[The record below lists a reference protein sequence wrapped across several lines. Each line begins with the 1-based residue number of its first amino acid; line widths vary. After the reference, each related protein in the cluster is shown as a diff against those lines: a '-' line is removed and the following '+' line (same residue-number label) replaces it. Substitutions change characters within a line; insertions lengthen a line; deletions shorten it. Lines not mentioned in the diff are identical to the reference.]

1 MDDTILKMRKL
12 KAKGFCCSQI
22 MATLALEV
30 QGKDNPD
37 LVKAMGGLC
46 FGSYAGDICGALS
59 AGTCIIS
66 LYAGKGEGDNDGQY
80 LEMIFE
86 LVEWFKQTAD
96 KEYGGIRCDDIL
108 EKFPDRSI
116 CSLIVTDTYN
126 KCMDILSNHGFNPT
140 NMKE

>member
-1 MDDTILKMRKL
+1 
-12 KAKGFCCSQI
+12 
-22 MATLALEV
+22 
-30 QGKDNPD
+30 
-37 LVKAMGGLC
+37 
-46 FGSYAGDICGALS
+46 
-59 AGTCIIS
+59 
-66 LYAGKGEGDNDGQY
+66 
-80 LEMIFE
+80 MIFE